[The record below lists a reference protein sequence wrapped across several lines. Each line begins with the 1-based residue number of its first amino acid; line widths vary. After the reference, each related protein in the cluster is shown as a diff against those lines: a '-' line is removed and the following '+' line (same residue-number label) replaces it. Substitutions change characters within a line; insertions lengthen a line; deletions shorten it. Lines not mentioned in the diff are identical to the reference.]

1 MTGIGIKL
9 DLQRKDFHL
18 RINTTLP
25 AKGVTVIYGH
35 SGSGKTTLLRALAGL
50 ENIPG
55 ADIQF
60 QDSLWQKAQQF
71 VPVHN
76 RPLGYVFQESS
87 LFEHL
92 SARKNLLFA
101 QKRADK
107 SRCKID
113 WEQIVELLGIGD
125 LLDRF
130 PAQLSGGERQRVA
143 IARALLVQ
151 PKLLLMDEPLASL
164 DQARKREILP
174 YLDKLKRELDLPMVY
189 VTHSPEEVAHLADY
203 LVVLDKGEIVAS
215 GNLAETLTRLDF
227 PIHLGEEAGAV
238 LEAKVVERDAQWG
251 LSKIEISGGHL
262 WFRDNGIAV
271 GEYVRIRIFARDVS
285 LAVTPHDDTSIIN
298 SIPATVLELEA
309 DNHKGLML
317 VRLQLNDDIIVA
329 RVSTL
334 SCHKLNVEPG
344 KRFWAQI
351 KSVAIVQ

>member
-1 MTGIGIKL
+1 MAGIYIKL
-9 DLQRKDFHL
+9 ELRRTDFHL
-18 RINTTLP
+18 RIHTTLP
-25 AKGVTVIYGH
+25 EKGVTVIYGH

-60 QDSLWQKAQQF
+60 QDNLWQKAQHF

-101 QKRADK
+101 QKRADNN
-107 SRCKID
+107 SHKIE
-113 WEQIVELLGIGD
+113 WEQVVELLGIGD

-174 YLDKLKRELDLPMVY
+174 YLDKLKRELDLPVVY

-238 LEAKVVERDAQWG
+238 LEAKVVERDTQWG
-251 LSKIEISGGHL
+251 LSKIQISAGHL

-285 LAVTPHDDTSIIN
+285 LAVTPHEDTSIIN
-298 SIPATVLELEA
+298 SIPATVLELEP

-317 VRLQLNDDIIVA
+317 VRLKLENDIIVA

-334 SCHKLNVEPG
+334 SCHKLDVRPG
-344 KRFWAQI
+344 KQFWAQI